1 MAYEI
6 NININGDLEEAS
18 TTQGVSQ
25 TSGTASDSGAL
36 KGQKALGK
44 YVASQTIQPF
54 IQEVRTQVTQNIGLV
69 TGNTE
74 LQNRINLGL
83 QAVQFGVNTYKNAQ
97 AGMVVAQS
105 AGLGGGVGAVLG
117 VTLTAITTLMQI
129 GFNQAQINLQNRMEN
144 YQLEQVRS
152 RAGIA
157 FNRSRRG
164 A

>member
-6 NININGDLEEAS
+6 NININGDVEAE
-18 TTQGVSQ
+18 QAGLSQ
-25 TSGTASDSGAL
+25 TTGTSNENEKA
-36 KGQKALGK
+36 QKQLGK

-54 IQEVRTQVTQNIGLV
+54 IQEVKSQVTQNIQLV
-69 TGNTE
+69 TGSSE
-74 LQNRINLGL
+74 LQNRVNLGF

-97 AGMVVAQS
+97 AGAIITSSM
-105 AGLGGGVGAVLG
+105 GLGSGPGVGIGLA
-117 VTLTAITTLMQI
+117 LTAISTAIQI
-129 GFNQAQINLQNRMEN
+129 GFNQLQIDLQNRMEN

-157 FNRSRRG
+157 YNKSRSG

>member
-6 NININGDLEEAS
+6 NININGDFEEQ
-18 TTQGVSQ
+18 TTTPGVSQ
-25 TSGTASDSGAL
+25 TNGTSTSDATA

-44 YVASQTIQPF
+44 YVASQTITPF
-54 IQEVRTQVTQNIGLV
+54 IQEVKTQITQNVGLV

-74 LQNRINLGL
+74 LQNRINLGF

-97 AGMVVAQS
+97 AGAVIAQS
-105 AGLGGGVGAVLG
+105 AGIGGGVGAAIG
-117 VTLTAITTLMQI
+117 IALTAISTGLQI
-129 GFNQAQINLQNRMEN
+129 AFNQMQINLQARMEN

-157 FNRSRRG
+157 YNKSRSG